1 MILEEPQFVKTKMD
15 LKDNSTLIP
24 HFRDEEIEPKR
35 NYGIF
40 HNFLPHSD
48 YNIITKK
55 HLIKL

>member
-35 NYGIF
+35 NYGILQ
-40 HNFLPHSD
+40 NFLPHSD
-48 YNIITKK
+48 YNNKEIFN
-55 HLIKL
+55 